1 MGDGPSEDSVSKV
14 TRTID
19 LPDLAAT
26 EGLGAALAPHCQK
39 GDVIF
44 LIGDL
49 GAGKTSLARGFVR
62 HFFSNPTL
70 DVPSPSYLLQFSYRD
85 EGSEQGAAG
94 EAGHGMSFR
103 GGRFASLPGVAV
115 HHLDL
120 YRLKAGKIAA
130 LVNFEEIWQNDI
142 CLIEWPQ
149 LLGDQLCSASNPARL
164 EVELSGSGPQGG
176 SRQATIRA
184 VGDRW
189 TPVLSSLD
197 LSPLVTEDRTGDNQT
212 AAGAATVVSLNAVP
226 SGELIP
232 ADKMDSMIVLG
243 IESSCDDTGAAVV
256 RADGTIMGEALASQ
270 ADIHE
275 QWGGVVPNLAR
286 EAHAAAI
293 DATVEQAIAAAGI
306 GPGELDAVAVTVGPG
321 LAPCLQVSQ
330 H

>member
-1 MGDGPSEDSVSKV
+1 
-14 TRTID
+14 
-19 LPDLAAT
+19 
-26 EGLGAALAPHCQK
+26 
-39 GDVIF
+39 
-44 LIGDL
+44 
-49 GAGKTSLARGFVR
+49 
-62 HFFSNPTL
+62 
-70 DVPSPSYLLQFSYRD
+70 
-85 EGSEQGAAG
+85 
-94 EAGHGMSFR
+94 MSFR

-142 CLIEWPQ
+142 SLIEWPA
-149 LLGDQLCSASNPARL
+149 LLGEQLCSATSPARL

-189 TPVLSSLD
+189 TSVLSSLD
-197 LSPLVTEDRTGDNQT
+197 LSPLVTEDRGDNQ

-270 ADIHE
+270 ANIHE

-286 EAHAAAI
+286 AAHAAAI
-293 DATVEQAIAAAGI
+293 DATVDQAIAAAGI
-306 GPGELDAVAVTVGPG
+306 GPGEFDAVAVTVGPG
-321 LAPCLQVSQ
+321 LAPCLQVQQ
-330 H
+330 HARQWQQ